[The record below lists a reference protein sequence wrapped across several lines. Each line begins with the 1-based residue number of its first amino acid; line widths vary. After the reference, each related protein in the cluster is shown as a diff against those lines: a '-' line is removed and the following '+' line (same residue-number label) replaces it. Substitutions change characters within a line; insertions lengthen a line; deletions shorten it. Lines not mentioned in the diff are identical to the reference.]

1 MFNPKTKIL
10 GATLI
15 ASIGLISIDAQAASA
30 SATAQIF
37 GIDGGSLLSFSND
50 QYLTDVST
58 PYNSGFNASTGVQ
71 NYYFNDTQANGN
83 VSFAQSDYSFAPA
96 PYTTAG
102 ALGNGSG
109 SSTILW
115 SFDWIATGAGT
126 ATFDAEYLYSA
137 TVMNWIFGETGIASA
152 SISAVLEGTQNK
164 KDVLYYFN
172 NQNGNTFGD
181 EHLTLNFDVAAG
193 QTGTISIAVASN
205 ALVAPAPVPVPA
217 AAWMMGSALLG
228 LAGAARKR
236 QQNTER

>member
-1 MFNPKTKIL
+1 MFKKTI
-10 GATLI
+10 GI
-15 ASIGLISIDAQAASA
+15 AALSVIGLASIDAHAAA
-30 SATAQIF
+30 VSATAQIF

-58 PYNSGFNASTGVQ
+58 PYSNGFNASTTIQ

-83 VSFAQSDYSFAPA
+83 VSFASSDYSFAPA

-102 ALGNGSG
+102 AIGSGSG
-109 SSTILW
+109 SSTVLW
-115 SFDWIATGAGT
+115 SFDWIATGTGT

-137 TVMNWIFGETGIASA
+137 TVMNYVFGETGIASA

-181 EHLTLNFDVAAG
+181 EHLTLSFDVIAG

-205 ALVAPAPVPVPA
+205 ALAAPAPVPVPA
-217 AAWMMGSALLG
+217 AAWLMGSALLG
-228 LAGAARKR
+228 LGGIARKR
-236 QQNTER
+236 TRD

>member
-1 MFNPKTKIL
+1 MFNPKTKIV
-10 GATLI
+10 GAAII
-15 ASIGLISIDAQAASA
+15 ASLGLMSIDANAAA
-30 SATAQIF
+30 VSATAQIF

-58 PYNSGFNASTGVQ
+58 PYNSGFNASTTIQ
-71 NYYFNDTQANGN
+71 NYYFNDTQSNGN
-83 VSFAQSDYSFAPA
+83 VSFAASDYSFAPA

-102 ALGNGSG
+102 AIGSGSG

-115 SFDWIATGAGT
+115 SFDWIATGTGT

-137 TVMNWIFGETGIASA
+137 TVMNWVFGETGIASA
-152 SISAVLEGTQNK
+152 AISAVLEGTQNK

-181 EHLTLNFDVAAG
+181 EHLTLSFNVLAG

-205 ALVAPAPVPVPA
+205 ALAAPAPVPVPA
-217 AAWMMGSALLG
+217 AAWLMGSALLG
-228 LAGAARKR
+228 LGGVARKR
-236 QQNTER
+236 ARG